1 MHGFVHILRC
11 LLLAATLTLV
21 PLSRAQAETP
31 VIAAAANLQVAL
43 EEIAVLFEAGTGQP
57 LELAFGSSGNFAR
70 QIRQGAPYQLFL
82 AADETFVL
90 DLSRE
95 GFTRDDGVI
104 YARGRIAIFAPHGSP
119 LKADSDLDGLA
130 AALEAGRIT
139 HFAIANPEHA
149 PYGERAVEALRHRGL
164 WGAIAPKLVF
174 GENVSQAAQFAAS
187 GNAQGGIIAYSLA
200 LAPKVAA
207 LGAHALIP
215 EAWHTPLSQ
224 RMVLLKN
231 AGPAAESFYRYLQAP
246 EARNILKRHGFALP
260 GKG

>member
-1 MHGFVHILRC
+1 MLSLALASGLR
-11 LLLAATLTLV
+11 
-21 PLSRAQAETP
+21 AEAP
-31 VIAAAANLQVAL
+31 VIAAAADLQFALQEVA
-43 EEIAVLFEAGTGQP
+43 AAFESETGQSAD
-57 LELAFGSSGNFAR
+57 LAFGSSGNFDR
-70 QIRQGAPYQLFL
+70 QIRQGAPYQIFL
-82 AADETFVL
+82 AADEKFVL
-90 DLSRE
+90 DLSRD

-104 YARGRIAIFAPHGSP
+104 YARGRIAIFAPYGSP
-119 LKADSDLDGLA
+119 LKADSALDGLA

-149 PYGERAVEALRHRGL
+149 PYGERAMEALRHRGL
-164 WGAIAPKLVF
+164 WEAIAPKLVF

-224 RMVLLKN
+224 RMVLLRD
-231 AGPAAESFYRYLQAP
+231 AGPAAEHFYRYLQAP
-246 EARNILKRHGFALP
+246 SARAILRRHGFELP
-260 GKG
+260 GEGPLND